1 MHEILPDLGF
11 FDDVPG
17 RDEDQW
23 GIEPPRQPDWIGPP
37 DNMTGGTVV
46 LDLVLANTGDAA
58 VAMRGAWA
66 FPTGVVLR
74 LGLHRRP
81 VGSLARDTFERFRF
95 GVELPDG
102 RKVLGDRWDDETA
115 GARLVEQG
123 GGGGGLEWR
132 QDYWLWPLPP
142 EGTLKIA
149 LWPDDRPVG

>member
-1 MHEILPDLGF
+1 RVGFQSRMSSAERLENIPSSRTSTTKNARVPPKTTVKASMHEILPDLGF

-66 FPTGVVLR
+66 
-74 LGLHRRP
+74 
-81 VGSLARDTFERFRF
+81 
-95 GVELPDG
+95 
-102 RKVLGDRWDDETA
+102 
-115 GARLVEQG
+115 
-123 GGGGGLEWR
+123 
-132 QDYWLWPLPP
+132 
-142 EGTLKIA
+142 
-149 LWPDDRPVG
+149 

>member
-1 MHEILPDLGF
+1 
-11 FDDVPG
+11 
-17 RDEDQW
+17 
-23 GIEPPRQPDWIGPP
+23 
-37 DNMTGGTVV
+37 MTGGTVV

-102 RKVLGDRWDDETA
+102 RKVLATA
-115 GARLVEQG
+115 GTTRPLAPGSSSRAEAAAGWSGARTTG
-123 GGGGGLEWR
+123 CGRCRRKGH
-132 QDYWLWPLPP
+132 
-142 EGTLKIA
+142 
-149 LWPDDRPVG
+149 